1 MLRPATLFAPACN
14 PTCPALHP
22 HQERVD
28 SLTFIRSPYWL
39 RNNLGLDVAVTVE
52 GQGGGGA
59 GSGHG
64 REPAAVPQGETRELK
79 VGAEPQLEA
88 PHMHHDMH
96 LGGVGSGPEHG
107 RSGAASSLRGRR
119 LFPQAAGSTDGERGR
134 ELVPATQHALERQPL
149 L

>member
-1 MLRPATLFAPACN
+1 MLRPATPRAPACTPTCSGLQPYVLRPATLFAPACN

-79 VGAEPQLEA
+79 VG
-88 PHMHHDMH
+88 
-96 LGGVGSGPEHG
+96 VV
-107 RSGAASSLRGRR
+107 SS
-119 LFPQAAGSTDGERGR
+119 
-134 ELVPATQHALERQPL
+134 
-149 L
+149 